1 MSYIAYIRHKI
12 WIILKN
18 KYVNLKNTTEIMTE
32 NMNLVEATE
41 QYLLNIL
48 TEDQLD
54 ELIINLNKKK
64 QKKRKIP
71 DMEDRCCARQW
82 QGTKEKKHSTLLQC
96 TRKKIDGNDYCNFHM
111 KPKHCKICESGC
123 KKVGGVS
130 HDHNYQCFGTINQR
144 IIDIGKDEG
153 NPERG
158 YHLICLLH
166 KNIENGVEYDLEDE
180 IKEQY
185 DEVPIDFILKSKI
198 KK

>member
-1 MSYIAYIRHKI
+1 
-12 WIILKN
+12 
-18 KYVNLKNTTEIMTE
+18 MTE

-41 QYLLNIL
+41 EYLLNIL
-48 TEDQLD
+48 TDDQLD
-54 ELIINLNKKK
+54 ELINKLNKRK
-64 QKKRKIP
+64 QKKTIRKIP

-82 QGTKEKKHSTLLQC
+82 QGTKDKKHSTLLQC
-96 TRKKIDGNDYCNFHM
+96 TRKKTDDSDYCSHHN
-111 KPKHCKICESGC
+111 KKIDNTCKCSESGC
-123 KKVGGVS
+123 NKVGGVL
-130 HDHNYQCFGTINQR
+130 HEFKYQCFGTINQR

-185 DEVPIDFILKSKI
+185 KEVPDKYKDNSKNNKKNKRGRPKKAIKRNDSNISIDL
-198 KK
+198 